1 MVYESALI
9 DFLVTEQLA
18 SRIPLMKG
26 LIQFQWAG
34 PTNGNCMK
42 QLLRTIAFGLLVI
55 PAFAHQVQYLS
66 AHVDAPIY
74 RLKMVRDEVKSV
86 EEV

>member
-1 MVYESALI
+1 
-9 DFLVTEQLA
+9 
-18 SRIPLMKG
+18 
-26 LIQFQWAG
+26 
-34 PTNGNCMK
+34 MK